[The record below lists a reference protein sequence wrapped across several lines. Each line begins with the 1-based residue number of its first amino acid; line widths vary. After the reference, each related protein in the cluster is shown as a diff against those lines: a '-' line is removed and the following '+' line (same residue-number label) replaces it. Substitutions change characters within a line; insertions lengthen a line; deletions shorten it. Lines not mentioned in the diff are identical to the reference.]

1 MADVLSLYLTNAND
15 QHSPVSLIMLSPVSP
30 STNSNGEVT
39 FMNLTVFPNGGMR
52 ILSAMIHLVSS
63 SILAYCIA
71 RRVKTVRATSLA
83 ELKALSWPRVCV
95 MLILVVSW
103 LFVFGAGVLIHGVGM
118 ATSNDACS
126 AGIIL
131 CTWLYAISKVL
142 IYAYLIEK
150 VRVHTRERSH
160 CARLMSN
167 IMFVGS
173 SRMGCCRTTATDL
186 TYISCVS
193 FRGYTVRTNPEPNRS
208 LTLLVYD
215 LCMNVSLT
223 CLDHSA
229 AGAALATSII
239 NIATLTAMG
248 HQLGWV
254 CLGSC
259 GTDVALNG
267 IVIFWVTMPMTDSP
281 AQSARGQGQQ
291 SSSHKAGSDLPQSP
305 ATANSPVVFAHPAAY
320 VPRASFSAI
329 QLNKPSNVLHQ
340 PSPRAHDL
348 RNASVLR
355 ALPESPLVPTVPTSS
370 NENISTPSSVVLTE
384 DSDKRAA
391 SQEPTSQ
398 GPIHSLRKLFWLS
411 KQKEK
416 DTTDMTVHVSVV
428 TQHEVELND
437 LEGGRAKQDDG
448 ESIEQSK
455 QQSEWFR

>member
-15 QHSPVSLIMLSPVSP
+15 QHPVSLIMLSPVSP

-39 FMNLTVFPNGGMR
+39 FMNLTVFPNG
-52 ILSAMIHLVSS
+52 
-63 SILAYCIA
+63 A

-150 VRVHTRERSH
+150 VRVVWDVV
-160 CARLMSN
+160 AQPRLTSP
-167 IMFVGS
+167 IYLVCLFVVIPFCGVPILMMVGRYS
-173 SRMGCCRTTATDL
+173 FFNDDM
-186 TYISCVS
+186 SCVI
-193 FRGYTVRTNPEPNRS
+193 GLRS

-215 LCMNVSLT
+215 LCMNVFLNSMFLWP
-223 CLDHSA
+223 LLRSKLINPGYASA

-248 HQLGWV
+248 HQLGW
-254 CLGSC
+254 
-259 GTDVALNG
+259 VALNG

-370 NENISTPSSVVLTE
+370 NENISTPPLSS
-384 DSDKRAA
+384 
-391 SQEPTSQ
+391 
-398 GPIHSLRKLFWLS
+398 
-411 KQKEK
+411 
-416 DTTDMTVHVSVV
+416 
-428 TQHEVELND
+428 
-437 LEGGRAKQDDG
+437 
-448 ESIEQSK
+448 
-455 QQSEWFR
+455 

>member
-1 MADVLSLYLTNAND
+1 
-15 QHSPVSLIMLSPVSP
+15 
-30 STNSNGEVT
+30 
-39 FMNLTVFPNGGMR
+39 
-52 ILSAMIHLVSS
+52 
-63 SILAYCIA
+63 
-71 RRVKTVRATSLA
+71 
-83 ELKALSWPRVCV
+83 

-150 VRVHTRERSH
+150 VRVVWDVV
-160 CARLMSN
+160 AQPRLTSP
-167 IMFVGS
+167 IYLVCLFVVIPFCGVPILMMVGRYS
-173 SRMGCCRTTATDL
+173 FFNDDM
-186 TYISCVS
+186 SCVIGLRS
-193 FRGYTVRTNPEPNRS
+193 FSS

-215 LCMNVSLT
+215 LCMNVFLNSMFLWPLLRSKLINPRLRKVSLRT
-223 CLDHSA
+223 LVA

-248 HQLGWV
+248 HQLGW
-254 CLGSC
+254 
-259 GTDVALNG
+259 VALNG

-355 ALPESPLVPTVPTSS
+355 ALPESPLVLTVPTSS